1 MIEMQEQDRF
11 FALLTLLG
19 EFFCDPLCDTRQ
31 RVYWQLF
38 NERCTIEAW
47 EWACYK
53 AMDSETFH
61 KVPLPAVM
69 SEYLRAYTRLEQ
81 EVKQRVLQDQ
91 RAREEL
97 KYRENPPL
105 APDELQEQL
114 QRLFTELE
122 LLVAGL
128 HHPVP
133 SVTRRTGTA
142 GRGGNCCAQSRLL
155 AQARLLQEDAL

>member
-81 EVKQRVLQDQ
+81 EVKQRVLTEQ
-91 RAREEL
+91 RAREEQ

-105 APDELQEQL
+105 APNELQEQL
-114 QRLFTELE
+114 QRLFAELD
-122 LLVAGL
+122 
-128 HHPVP
+128 
-133 SVTRRTGTA
+133 TA
-142 GRGGNCCAQSRLL
+142 GGWPAPSRDERDPAYRAPLDEAEIAERRARLL
-155 AQARLLQEDAL
+155 AQARLLQEER